1 VVADPRGAATDPAG
15 AVIAGLAR
23 LVTEAPWTL
32 RAGDLARAAA
42 AGVDEATVLHVV
54 ALAAHFGYLNRVADG
69 VGIELDY
76 DVAVAPPPAD
86 PATPPLPRPAPPDW
100 PFPERAP
107 LAIAMRPDTAAALD
121 AWSEHALERDAPLSR
136 SRRALIARTVAEG
149 LGDLDGVRANVVA
162 PTDALEVA
170 IAGFADLVT
179 RAPWRLGASSLAPL
193 RAGGL
198 DDEALFDVI
207 TTAAFATLQS
217 RLAVA
222 LAALGRP

>member
-1 VVADPRGAATDPAG
+1 M
-15 AVIAGLAR
+15 IAGLAG

-32 RAGDLARAAA
+32 RATDLARAIA
-42 AGVDEATVLHVV
+42 AGVDEETVLHVI
-54 ALAAHFGYLNRVADG
+54 ALASFFGYLNRVADA

-76 DVAVAPPPAD
+76 DVALPPPPD
-86 PATPPLPRPAPPDW
+86 PETPPLPRPAPPDW

-107 LAIAMRPDTAAALD
+107 LAIADRAETAAAIA
-121 AWSEHALERDAPLSR
+121 AWREHVLGRDAPLSLA
-136 SRRALIARTVAEG
+136 RRGLIARTVAES
-149 LGDLDGVRANVVA
+149 LGDLDGVRQNVVA
-162 PTDALEVA
+162 PRDAVEVA
-170 IAGFADLVT
+170 IGAYAELLT
-179 RAPWRLGASSLAPL
+179 RAPWRLGAEAIAPL

-207 TTAAFATLQS
+207 ATASFATFTS